1 LTKDYSVWITGANS
15 GIGKALA
22 VKFLENNYKTIG
34 TARRENLSSGFF
46 DQMQNRDLFSY
57 HSSDISRADKVSDFY
72 RHISKDHKIGCLI
85 NNAGITSFKPFVDNT
100 ISEIDSI
107 IKTNLNGSIYAI
119 KSVLPG
125 MIESKSGIIINILSV
140 AAKKVFTHSSIYAA
154 SKAGMEAFSKV
165 LREEVRQFNI
175 KVINV
180 YPGAT
185 ATEIWPE
192 NALEENANRMMTAEN
207 LSDFIFDIFCQ
218 SDFLSPEEITVRPI
232 MGDL

>member
-1 LTKDYSVWITGANS
+1 MTKDYSVWITGANS

-22 VKFLENNYKTIG
+22 VKFIENNYKTIG
-34 TARRENLSSGFF
+34 TARRENLFSNFL
-46 DQMQNRDLFSY
+46 DQIENRDLFSY
-57 HSSDISRADKVSDFY
+57 YSSDISQADKVFDFFE
-72 RHISKDHKIGCLI
+72 HISKDHKIGCLI

-125 MIESKSGIIINILSV
+125 MIENNSGIIINILSV
-140 AAKKVFTHSSIYAA
+140 AAKKVFTNSSIYAA

-165 LREEVRQFNI
+165 LREEVRKFNI
-175 KVINV
+175 KIINV

-185 ATEIWPE
+185 STEIWPE
-192 NALEENANRMMTAEN
+192 NALEENAHKMMTPEN
-207 LSDFIFDIFCQ
+207 LSDLIFDIFCK

-232 MGDL
+232 TGDL